1 MTQVQNVRLSAAFA
15 VVALLLAACA
25 PAAPPAATSVPPTA
39 PAAKPTSPPAPAAA
53 PTAATKSAT
62 AASPA
67 ASPVGSPAAKPA
79 ASPAAAASPVA
90 KPAAAPSYPTI
101 SIAAKPDVV
110 RIGFQAIPNSERI
123 AKQMQTHEKTLGTR
137 IEWREFDSGRDV
149 NTAMASNSLD
159 IALVGSSPAAAGIA
173 QGLPYEVIALYD
185 VIGDNEALAVRG
197 NISSFNDLKG
207 KKVAVPFGSTTHYHL
222 LKALELNN
230 IKPSEL
236 TIIDMAPKDMLAA
249 WTRGDI
255 DAGFVW
261 HPVLQ
266 ELYDSGG
273 KPLIKSGELAARG
286 FLTADVAVA
295 RTDFS
300 QKYPD
305 LVAAYVQDLSKA
317 VDLYRQNPNE
327 AAAIMAREMGV
338 PQDKILPQMRDLIW
352 LNSADQIDAKYFG
365 TTGSPGALGQALKLT
380 ADFLVDQKVIR
391 QAPELAVFQKAANPA
406 YLQKS
411 VGR

>member
-1 MTQVQNVRLSAAFA
+1 MQPPSVRLSAAIA
-15 VVALLLAACA
+15 AIVLLLAACA
-25 PAAPPAATSVPPTA
+25 PSAPPAATTVPPTA
-39 PAAKPTSPPAPAAA
+39 PAAKPTSPPA
-53 PTAATKSAT
+53 SA

-67 ASPVGSPAAKPA
+67 ASKPTAAAAPASPVAKPA
-79 ASPAAAASPVA
+79 ASPAAAGSPAA

-101 SIAAKPDVV
+101 SIAARPDVL

-123 AKQMQTHEKTLGTR
+123 AKQLKTHEQSLGTR

-173 QGLPYEVIALYD
+173 QGLPYEVIAVYD

-207 KKVAVPFGSTTHYHL
+207 KKVAAPFGSTTHYHL

-230 IKPSEL
+230 IRPNEL

-273 KPLIKSGELAARG
+273 KPLIKSAELAARG
-286 FLTADVAVA
+286 FVTADVSVA
-295 RTDFS
+295 RTEFTR
-300 QKYPD
+300 QYPD
-305 LVAAYVQDLSKA
+305 LVAAYVQTLSKA
-317 VDLYRQNPNE
+317 VDLYRQNPDE
-327 AAAIMAREMGV
+327 AAAIMSREMGV
-338 PQDKILPQMRDLIW
+338 PRDKILPQMRDLIW

-365 TTGSPGALGQALKLT
+365 TVGSPGALGQALKLT
-380 ADFLVDQKVIR
+380 ADFLVEQKVIR